1 MIQHNPMANPVR
13 RAVDRQDFATIA
25 REFNASLADLPD
37 DDLPQRD
44 EDWYRSMFH
53 AFLIGSGVPAH
64 PGAASGSGATDLVIQ
79 HGRCLYYIAFGFA
92 GQSRLVACRLRE
104 AGENLKAE
112 RAGGA
117 YACQGWTVYHA
128 AVVADNET
136 GQVSWF
142 CERRHPGCRTRE
154 NSRTAGG
161 QPRSGR
167 RLQSG
172 TPSRAD
178 RGGCRTVVAGTS
190 RRQDRRPAAAQARA
204 LRRPA
209 GG

>member
-13 RAVDRQDFATIA
+13 QAVDRQDFGALA

-44 EDWYRSMFH
+44 GDWYRSMFH
-53 AFLIGSGVPAH
+53 AFLIGSGVPAP
-64 PGAASGSGATDLVIQ
+64 PGAASGAADLVIQ
-79 HGRCLYYIAFGFA
+79 NGRCLYYIAFGFA
-92 GQSRLVACRLRE
+92 GESRLAACRLRE
-104 AGENLKAE
+104 AGEKLKAE

-117 YACQGWTVYHA
+117 YAGQGWTVYHA

-142 CERRHPGCRTRE
+142 CERRHPGCRTRKP
-154 NSRTAGG
+154 SRAAGG
-161 QPRSGR
+161 HLPSGGG
-167 RLQSG
+167 LPSG

-178 RGGCRTVVAGTS
+178 RGGCRTAVAGRG
-190 RRQDRRPAAAQARA
+190 RRQERRPAASQARA
-204 LRRPA
+204 QRRPA